1 MTYPAELITLGAVVS
16 YPIVTDT
23 NEVSFL
29 IHNHTGGAIDPASG
43 LYTFKIVR

>member
-29 IHNHTGGAIDPASG
+29 IHNHTGGAINPSKWT
-43 LYTFKIVR
+43 LHI